1 VNVDDANYESL
12 HDAVAQQIRHYL
24 KTPSDEAESDTDEG
38 VSGCDDSGEMFT
50 MTLVNSYGSLD
61 IEKLERSKPFKLNN
75 KSYLAAD
82 FATRTKEKHF
92 DENEP
97 EATQIKIQVGK
108 NSTSG
113 KTTVALSDCIQQF
126 TTLERLG
133 ADDLWYCP
141 RCKKHQQA
149 TKKFD
154 LWQLPKVLIIHLKRF
169 SYSRFWRDKLDTLV
183 DFPTNDLD
191 MNDFIKGPKL
201 DNTQY
206 DLIAVA
212 NHYGG
217 LGGGHYTAYGKNR
230 ETTNWHYF
238 DDSNVSPSNEENVV
252 SKAAYC
258 LFYLRKD

>member
-1 VNVDDANYESL
+1 MFSL
-12 HDAVAQQIRHYL
+12 
-24 KTPSDEAESDTDEG
+24 
-38 VSGCDDSGEMFT
+38 
-50 MTLVNSYGSLD
+50 TLVNSYGSLD
-61 IEKLERSKPFKLNN
+61 IEKLERNKPFKLNN

-82 FATRTKEKHF
+82 FATRVKDKHCA
-92 DENEP
+92 DNE
-97 EATQIKIQVGK
+97 ADAASIKIQVGR
-108 NSTSG
+108 NSGSG
-113 KTTVALSDCIQQF
+113 KTTVGLSDCIQQF
-126 TTLERLG
+126 TTTERLG
-133 ADDLWYCP
+133 ADDPWYCP

-183 DFPTNDLD
+183 DFPLSDLN
-191 MNDFIKGPKL
+191 MSDFIRGPMKEG
-201 DNTQY
+201 QY

-217 LGGGHYTAYGKNR
+217 LGGGHYTAYAKNR

-238 DDSNVSPSNEENVV
+238 DDSNVSQASEENVV
-252 SKAAYC
+252 SKAAYV